1 MGNLKQS
8 WDTPEVPQPRVA
20 HTRTGTPVGDRNLRR
35 TQAGAEE
42 RRKKKGSGEGRKKQ

>member
-8 WDTPEVPQPRVA
+8 WDTPEVPQPGVA
-20 HTRTGTPVGDRNLRR
+20 HARTGTPVRDCKLRR

-42 RRKKKGSGEGRKKQ
+42 MSKKKGSGEGRQKK

>member
-20 HTRTGTPVGDRNLRR
+20 HARRGTPVRDCNLLR

-42 RRKKKGSGEGRKKQ
+42 MNKKKASGEGRKKK